1 MRQDLNGDTSKM
13 KTFCSRQKKEA
24 QQLQMAKF
32 NLPNALEKNT
42 DINVIQ

>member
-1 MRQDLNGDTSKM
+1 M

-32 NLPNALEKNT
+32 NLPNTLEKNI
-42 DINVIQ
+42 DINVLIINKL